1 MNPQG
6 IGSGLAGWS
15 WWQHQAGV
23 FFGER
28 RSKTTTDQWQRK
40 HFSHTALVGR
50 FGGNTSPSCST
61 GKRRSQNSATNHS
74 ELRRRKWLDL
84 TKRENCDKA
93 SVVCTAKA
101 NCKLQCKFQI
111 AKLRN
116 CIPLNCF
123 KYLSVIQCIQCWNY
137 VITQKYRRVDFSSPW
152 KICCNML
159 SKLPDP
165 LPYLR
170 FILIG
175 YFCKWS

>member
-6 IGSGLAGWS
+6 IGSRLAGWS

-50 FGGNTSPSCST
+50 FGGNTSPSRST

-93 SVVCTAKA
+93 SVPRKQTA
-101 NCKLQCKFQI
+101 CCRFQI
-111 AKLRN
+111 PDCKIAELQTIELIKIIVCDSVKITLSLKN
-116 CIPLNCF
+116 IEILNFHPLG
-123 KYLSVIQCIQCWNY
+123 KYVVTCSPSCRILFRISVSY
-137 VITQKYRRVDFSSPW
+137 S
-152 KICCNML
+152 
-159 SKLPDP
+159 
-165 LPYLR
+165 
-170 FILIG
+170 
-175 YFCKWS
+175 